1 MNHQKHLVTQQ
12 ESLFDSIY
20 FSVGGKFWEARNK
33 ISLENFM
40 NVLMDSFQ

>member
-12 ESLFDSIY
+12 ESFDSIY

-33 ISLENFM
+33 ISLETFM
-40 NVLMDSFQ
+40 NVLMNSFQ